1 MRKRIL
7 FIITKA
13 EWGGA
18 QRFLFELA
26 THLDK
31 DSFEITVTAGE
42 KGELLD
48 KLNNKGFK
56 TLILKHLSNRFGFN
70 SFAAIFEIF
79 ALVRKTKP
87 DILYLSSS
95 TAGFVGAFSGWLA
108 RLAGIIRGRT
118 GTPKII
124 YRIGGWAFKEPR
136 GKFAKLVFLWAEKIS
151 APLKNIIIVNS
162 EFDRQLAIK
171 NKIAGPKK
179 IITIYNG
186 LDLDNLNFL
195 PKEKAGLQ
203 FFESAGLSFPK
214 TQYLIG
220 TIANLYKN
228 KGLEYLIKAI
238 AILRDSSKIKDVR
251 LIIIGEGEERH
262 RLENKIC
269 YYRLTDSIFLIG
281 QIPDAYKYLKMF
293 DLFVLPSVKEGQPWS
308 VLEAMAAEV
317 PIVAANIAGVAEM
330 IENEVSGL
338 LVEPADSAALAQ
350 AIAKMLIHPSLA
362 QTCAQNA
369 KIRQKES
376 FGIDKMIR
384 ENISLF

>member
-1 MRKRIL
+1 MKKKIL

-26 THLDK
+26 THLNK
-31 DSFEITVTAGE
+31 NSFEITVAAGK

-48 KLNNKGFK
+48 KLNNRGHK
-56 TLILKHLSNRFGFN
+56 TLIIKHLSNRFGFN

-79 ALVRKTKP
+79 ALVKKIKP
-87 DILYLSSS
+87 DILYLLSS
-95 TAGFVGAFSGWLA
+95 TAGFVGAFGGWLA
-108 RLAGIIRGRT
+108 RFVGIIRGRA
-118 GTPKII
+118 GAPKII

-136 GKFAKLVFLWAEKIS
+136 GRFAKLVFLWAEKIS
-151 APLKNIIIVNS
+151 APFKDVIIVNS

-195 PKEKAGLQ
+195 TKEKAGLQ
-203 FFESAGLSFPK
+203 LFEFIGVSLPK

-228 KGLEYLIKAI
+228 KGLEYLIKSV
-238 AILRDSSKIKDVR
+238 AILKDSSKIKDIR
-251 LIIIGEGEERH
+251 LIIIGEGEERY
-262 RLENKIC
+262 RLENEIAHHQ
-269 YYRLTDSIFLIG
+269 LTDSILLVG
-281 QIPDAYKYLKMF
+281 QIADAYKYLKMF
-293 DLFVLPSVKEGQPWS
+293 DLFVLPSAKEGQPWS
-308 VLEAMAAEV
+308 VLEAMAADV
-317 PIVAANIAGVAEM
+317 PIVATNIAGVAET

-338 LVEPADSAALAQ
+338 LVEPADPTALAR
-350 AIAKMLIHPSLA
+350 AIEKMLIHPSLA
-362 QTCAQNA
+362 QTCTQNA
-369 KIRQKES
+369 KMRVKEIFS
-376 FGIDKMIR
+376 VNEMTRKN
-384 ENISLF
+384 EALF